1 MLPAGNS
8 RLADDVRLSFVASLY
23 QQRGTL
29 FAGMVAHV
37 VTTVAIYFRI
47 DDPFYLYAAFALFVV
62 WLIRNLDMMAF
73 DRVEKADFKLAD
85 TLRWERRY
93 VTGSF
98 VTCSL
103 LGTISGHALVVSQDS
118 FAELVSVSVTL
129 ASMISVVGRN
139 FGSKLNV
146 DMLVLAACLPIMA
159 GLIMASDLY
168 MSLMALLLLPLFL
181 TTRSMA
187 NAVREFLFNSVT
199 AERTTAEIADRF
211 DTALNNMSHGL
222 FMLNGEGRIQVVNRK
237 AREFFHIDEQVNLTG
252 RVLKAALRLGA
263 RRGIIARE
271 NFSEISHQ
279 LEKLVDG
286 SESRTLIRFDKSSW
300 LEFSARHRGE
310 KGVVLTFEDVSARI
324 QAEKRI
330 LRMARFDNLTGLPNR
345 SWFKE
350 IVSTKMSRAKPGSH
364 IGLAVLDID
373 DFKHVN
379 DTMGHVSGDKL
390 LSAIATRLRSLCR
403 HKFVVSRFG
412 GDEFVVFLPLVSDA
426 DDLARIMDTVSDT
439 LCGTYI
445 IDGHKLFVG
454 ISSGVAMAPVEDAKI
469 EDLHIQADLA
479 LYEAKRRDK
488 ERWCQFENTM
498 DQDYQQRQ
506 RLKVDLR
513 EAIRNNEMSLVYQPM
528 FTPDG
533 TRIAG
538 AEALSR
544 WCHRELGP
552 VSPAVY
558 IPLVEEMGIVG
569 DLTRNVV
576 EQAVCDCA
584 GWSGSQFVSINLS
597 ARDLADREIVSV
609 IADALDRHNLAPE
622 RLQLE
627 VTESGLM
634 DDLET
639 ACEILA
645 ELRAMGMIIAIDDF
659 GTGYSSL
666 SYLDKLPLNKV
677 KIDRSFVSNLT
688 EDPRKLKLLRGVV
701 NLSRELE
708 LDIVVEGVETE
719 DQLKLIQENDCADL
733 IQGYIFGAP
742 MPAGAYVELA
752 QRLARPTMSR
762 SLPAAAK

>member
-1 MLPAGNS
+1 MLRAANS

-29 FAGMVAHV
+29 FAGMIAHV

-47 DDPFYLYAAFALFVV
+47 DDPFYLYAAFGLFVV
-62 WLIRNLDMMAF
+62 WMFRNLDMMAF
-73 DRVEKADFKLAD
+73 DRLEKTNFTLVD

-103 LGTISGHALVVSQDS
+103 LGTICGHALVVSQDS

-146 DMLVLAACLPIMA
+146 DMLVMAACLPIMA
-159 GLIMASDLY
+159 GLLMAGDFY

-187 NAVREFLFNSVT
+187 NAVREFLFTSVT
-199 AERTTAEIADRF
+199 AERTTAVIADRF

-237 AREFFHIDEQVNLTG
+237 AREFFHIDESVDLTG
-252 RVLKAALRLGA
+252 RALKAALRLGA
-263 RRGIIARE
+263 RKGIIARE

-279 LEKLVDG
+279 LAKLVDG
-286 SESRTLIRFDKSSW
+286 LESRTLVRVDKRCW

-324 QAEKRI
+324 QAEKHI
-330 LRMARFDNLTGLPNR
+330 LRMARFDSLTGLPNR

-350 IVSTKMSRAKPGSH
+350 IVATKMARAKPGSH
-364 IGLAVLDID
+364 IALAVLDID

-390 LSAIATRLRSLCR
+390 LSSIASRLRSLSR
-403 HKFVVSRFG
+403 HKYVVSRFG
-412 GDEFVVFLPLVSDA
+412 GDEFVVFLPLIA
-426 DDLARIMDTVSDT
+426 DEEDLHETMNAVSDT

-454 ISSGVAMAPVEDAKI
+454 ISGGVAMAPVEGAKI

-488 ERWCQFENTM
+488 DRWCQFESTM

-513 EAIRNNEMSLVYQPM
+513 EAIRNEEMSLVYQPM

-544 WCHRELGP
+544 WCHKDLGP

-558 IPLVEEMGIVG
+558 IPLAEEMGIVG
-569 DLTRNVV
+569 ELTRSVV
-576 EQAVCDCA
+576 DLAVRDCA
-584 GWSGSQFVSINLS
+584 GWHGSLFVSINLS
-597 ARDLADREIVSV
+597 ARDLADYEIVSI
-609 IADALDRHNLAPE
+609 IADALDRHGLAPE

-634 DDLET
+634 DDLDT
-639 ACEILA
+639 TCEILA

-666 SYLDKLPLNKV
+666 SYLDMLPLHKV

-708 LDIVVEGVETE
+708 LDLVVEGVETE
-719 DQLKLIQENDCADL
+719 DQLRLIQENGCADL

-742 MPAGAYVELA
+742 MPVGAFVELA
-752 QRLARPTMSR
+752 RRLHP
-762 SLPAAAK
+762 PAVSDALTAATS